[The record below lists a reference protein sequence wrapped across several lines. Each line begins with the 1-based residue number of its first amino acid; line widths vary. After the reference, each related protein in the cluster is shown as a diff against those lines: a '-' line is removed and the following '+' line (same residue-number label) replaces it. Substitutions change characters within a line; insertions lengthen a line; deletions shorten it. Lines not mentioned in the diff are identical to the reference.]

1 MLLHHAGIYSVVV
14 VVVVGIVVNSLHF
27 FILKTGDYIGDLYW
41 LPIGY

>member
-14 VVVVGIVVNSLHF
+14 VVVGIVVNSLYI

-41 LPIGY
+41 SPIGY